1 MTHLIRISKMCIESL
16 LLGFSGEI
24 ERMKRVWLVKLSV
37 LIWYVS
43 ANFIVGYAQN
53 AIDSPIKSREVSD
66 GDGIP
71 VLIKHLPDWENAQN
85 RATYILNQ
93 NDLRNALGVRPALD
107 LIEFESGTEA
117 VTAPYDQGKLL
128 LIEFS
133 TPQASVDANSKIN
146 QQLAAN
152 AGSPPIYY
160 RRIGNYNV
168 FLFDGNDE
176 AAANILFD
184 QIKYEKNVQ
193 WLGEDPF
200 YLKRAER
207 ALARGLSEVFIA
219 TVYVIVGG
227 LGIAVLTGIGVGFLF
242 YRWREQ
248 KRAGMK
254 EFSDAGGMTRL
265 NLDGFTP
272 APDRLPGD

>member
-1 MTHLIRISKMCIESL
+1 
-16 LLGFSGEI
+16 
-24 ERMKRVWLVKLSV
+24 MKKIWLVKLAVVIGGVFSTFATV
-37 LIWYVS
+37 FAQTDS
-43 ANFIVGYAQN
+43 AT
-53 AIDSPIKSREVSD
+53 PIRSREISD

-71 VLIKHLPDWENAQN
+71 VLIKHLPNWENARN
-85 RATYILNQ
+85 RATYILNR
-93 NDLRNALGVRPALD
+93 NDLQSALGARPVFD

-117 VTAPYDQGKLL
+117 VTAPYDSGKLL
-128 LIEFS
+128 IVEYM
-133 TPQASVDANSKIN
+133 TPQSSVDADGKIK
-146 QQLAAN
+146 QRLAESATN
-152 AGSPPIYY
+152 PPIFY

-168 FLFDGNDE
+168 FLFDSGDE
-176 AAANILFD
+176 NAANALFD

-207 ALARGLSEVFIA
+207 TLARGLSEVFIA
-219 TVYVIVGG
+219 TVFVIVGG
-227 LGIAVLTGIGVGFLF
+227 LGLSVLAGIGVGFLF
-242 YRWREQ
+242 FRWREQ

-272 APDRLPGD
+272 SPDRLLKD

>member
-1 MTHLIRISKMCIESL
+1 MYK
-16 LLGFSGEI
+16 
-24 ERMKRVWLVKLSV
+24 VWFIKFSV
-37 LIWYVS
+37 LICCVL
-43 ANFIVGYAQN
+43 AVFTGVFAQN
-53 AIDSPIKSREVSD
+53 ATDAPIKSREVSD

-71 VLIKHLPDWENAQN
+71 VLIKHLPDWENTRN

-117 VTAPYDQGKLL
+117 VTAPYEQGKLL

-133 TPQASVDANSKIN
+133 TPQASVDADAKIN

-152 AGSPPIYY
+152 AGNPPIFY

-176 AAANILFD
+176 AAANALFD

-207 ALARGLSEVFIA
+207 TLARGLSEVFIA

-227 LGIAVLTGIGVGFLF
+227 LGLAALAGIGVGFLF

-248 KRAGMK
+248 KRAVMK

-272 APDRLPGD
+272 APDRLLEE

>member
-1 MTHLIRISKMCIESL
+1 
-16 LLGFSGEI
+16 
-24 ERMKRVWLVKLSV
+24 MKRVWLVKFSI
-37 LIWYVS
+37 LICCLLTIFTVS
-43 ANFIVGYAQN
+43 YAQN
-53 AIDSPIKSREVSD
+53 ATDSPIKSREVSD

-71 VLIKHLPDWENAQN
+71 VLIKHLPDWENARN

-93 NDLRNALGVRPALD
+93 NDLRNALGVRPALN

-128 LIEFS
+128 LVEFS
-133 TPQASVDANSKIN
+133 TPQASVDADAKIS
-146 QQLAAN
+146 QQLSVN
-152 AGSPPIYY
+152 AGVPPIFY

-176 AAANILFD
+176 AAANALFV

-207 ALARGLSEVFIA
+207 ALVKGLSEVFIA

-227 LGIAVLTGIGVGFLF
+227 LGLAALAGIGVGFLF
-242 YRWREQ
+242 YRWREK
-248 KRAGMK
+248 KRAVMK

-272 APDRLPGD
+272 APDRLLED

>member
-1 MTHLIRISKMCIESL
+1 
-16 LLGFSGEI
+16 
-24 ERMKRVWLVKLSV
+24 MKRVWLVKLSV

-93 NDLRNALGVRPALD
+93 NDLRNALGIRPALD
-107 LIEFESGTEA
+107 LIEFASGTEA

-133 TPQASVDANSKIN
+133 TPQASVDADSKIN

>member
-1 MTHLIRISKMCIESL
+1 MKKIRLGQFSILICSL
-16 LLGFSGEI
+16 FLLINAVFAQTN
-24 ERMKRVWLVKLSV
+24 
-37 LIWYVS
+37 S
-43 ANFIVGYAQN
+43 A
-53 AIDSPIKSREVSD
+53 PIKSREVSD

-71 VLIKHLPDWENAQN
+71 VLIKHLPDWETAQN
-85 RATYILNQ
+85 SATYILNR
-93 NDLRNALGVRPALD
+93 NDLQNALGSRPVFD

-117 VTAPYDQGKLL
+117 VTAPYNGGKLL
-128 LIEFS
+128 IVEFS
-133 TPQASVDANSKIN
+133 TPQASVDADGKIN
-146 QQLAAN
+146 QQLT
-152 AGSPPIYY
+152 AGGGNSPTFY

-176 AAANILFD
+176 SVANALFD

-207 ALARGLSEVFIA
+207 AMARGLSEVFIA
-219 TVYVIVGG
+219 TVFWIVGG
-227 LGIAVLTGIGVGFLF
+227 LGIAILIGIGAGFLF

-248 KRAGMK
+248 KRGAMK

-272 APDRLPGD
+272 APDRLLNE